1 MKINWKVRLKNMTF
15 WMTMVP
21 ATITFIY
28 AVLAAFGITPGLSQS
43 TAINTGVAIVTALA
57 ALGVLVDPTT
67 KGVGDSE
74 RALCYDCPA
83 DDHEEYPSAEG

>member
-1 MKINWKVRLKNMTF
+1 MKINWKVRLKNVTF

-83 DDHEEYPSAEG
+83 DDHGEYPEAEG